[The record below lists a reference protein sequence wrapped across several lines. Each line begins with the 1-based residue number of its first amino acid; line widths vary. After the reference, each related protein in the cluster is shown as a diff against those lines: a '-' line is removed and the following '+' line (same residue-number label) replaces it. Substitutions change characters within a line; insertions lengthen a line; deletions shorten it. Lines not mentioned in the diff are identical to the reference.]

1 MAKALSTLAVGTTFE
16 VPVKAAY
23 RSYLGDYVTF
33 KMADKNHAGYPSG
46 AITLITD
53 KIIALLC
60 SDAKEPSNSNA
71 DRKNYGNNR
80 HIHSNILQWL
90 NSNAAAGKWYSAKH
104 SADAPPSSANVWAS
118 SGTPVN
124 PYDTWPGF
132 LAMLDDNFVAAL
144 LNTTLTVAKNT
155 VTDGGSYETFDAR
168 MFLASTT
175 EVGLANENGIAEGS
189 KLALF
194 SNDAS
199 RLAYCTQACIDKS
212 NYPSDPATT
221 AAWYWWLRTP
231 NSGYSYNVRYVST
244 SGALNN
250 NGAFYGYRG
259 VRPLC
264 NLLSSILVS
273 DTTNSRGN
281 YEFQWNQ
288 PPTTPNGI
296 SVPASCLSRQNI
308 NVTWGAATDPDGDA
322 ITYILERS
330 YNNGSYTQVQ
340 ASAARSFSEMVSTSW
355 NTLRYRVKARD
366 AFGLESAYIT
376 SNTSAVIHNQ
386 PPVIS
391 GQNAD
396 LGTKAAGFTYKYTV
410 TDPDNDAVKVV
421 EAVDG
426 KTLRSYSPALG
437 AENTLTVAGHDF
449 TALSNAAHT
458 LTITATDTVNNS
470 AVRTLTFK
478 KAVTGFVIYLAE
490 PLEAEAQPRRANVVV
505 SREIPAGATF
515 KVEATNNPFD
525 PSPTWEDCTNAVVQ
539 GVAHVFE
546 NTANTAVRYGMNVR
560 VTVERGEAISECW
573 VASIGGN
580 FE

>member
-1 MAKALSTLAVGTTFE
+1 MAKALSTLGVGTTFE

-23 RSYLGDYVTF
+23 RSLLGDYVTF
-33 KMADKNHAGYPSG
+33 KMADKNHAGYPSS

-53 KIIALLC
+53 KILLLQAF
-60 SDAKEPSNSNA
+60 DAQEPSNSDGN
-71 DRKNYGNNR
+71 RKSYGNNR
-80 HIHSNILQWL
+80 YSFANLLQWL

-104 SADAPPSSANVWAS
+104 SADAPPTTAACAGYN
-118 SGTPVN
+118 G
-124 PYDTWPGF
+124 YDTRAGF

-144 LNTTLTVAKNT
+144 MNTTVTVAKNT
-155 VTDGGSYETFDAR
+155 VTDGGSYETVVSK

-194 SNDAS
+194 SDNTS
-199 RLAYCTQACIDKS
+199 RLAYPTAQCVSNS
-212 NYPSDPATT
+212 NYTNGGFNTSS
-221 AAWYWWLRTP
+221 AWYWWLRTP
-231 NSGYSYNVRYVST
+231 NSAYSYGVRYVHT
-244 SGALNN
+244 SGALDDNN
-250 NGAFYGYRG
+250 AYNGNRG

-264 NLLSSILVS
+264 NLKSDILVS
-273 DTTNSRGN
+273 DKTNARGS
-281 YEFQWNQ
+281 YEFQWNAA
-288 PPTTPNGI
+288 PSTPNGI
-296 SVPASCLSRQNI
+296 SVPGSCLSRQNI
-308 NVTWGAATDPDGDA
+308 TVTWGAATDPDGDA
-322 ITYILERS
+322 ITYVLERS
-330 YNNGSYTQVQ
+330 YNGGSYTQVQ

-376 SNTSAVIHNQ
+376 SGTAAVIHNQ
-386 PPVIS
+386 PPAIS

-396 LGTKAAGFTYKYTV
+396 LGTKAAGFTHKYTV
-410 TDPDNDAVKVV
+410 TDPDNDAVTVV

-426 KTLRSYSPALG
+426 KTLRRYSPTLG
-437 AENTLTVAGHDF
+437 AENTLNVAGHDF
-449 TALSNAAHT
+449 TALSNGAHT

-470 AVRTLTFK
+470 AVRTLTFR

-525 PSPTWEDCTNAVVQ
+525 PSPAWEDCTNAVIQ

-546 NTANTAVRYGMNVR
+546 NTANTAVRHGMNVR
-560 VTVERGEAISECW
+560 VSVERGDAISDCW